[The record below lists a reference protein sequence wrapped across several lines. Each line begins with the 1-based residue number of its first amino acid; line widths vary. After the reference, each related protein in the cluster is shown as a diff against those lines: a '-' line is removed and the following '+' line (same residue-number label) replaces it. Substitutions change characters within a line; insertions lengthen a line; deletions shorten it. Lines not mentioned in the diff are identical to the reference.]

1 LRLHAAPKQKINR
14 QSAASVFISLDF
26 PGPLAEFPLAL
37 ALALSLCAYSTLGC
51 QHFSLIRQDQYM
63 SDYLRIPFSD
73 LTAHI
78 SARLQK
84 AGLTPER
91 AHIEADIMAEADLLE
106 VPSHG
111 VRMLPGLVAALEQ
124 GRIVPTPELKTVREL
139 GAICVIDC
147 GNGPGRYASAQAMDA
162 ACNRAAQFGVGVC
175 LAKNTTHWGRAHA
188 YASRAAQAGY
198 IGICTTNAMPT
209 MAIWGAKKKVI
220 GNNPLAIGIPGIER
234 DKPVVLDMA
243 MSQAAVGK
251 VTTWLR
257 EGRELPNNWGIDAQG
272 NPSSDAKAILAGAVS
287 PMGEHKGAGLALMME
302 LLTAALAG
310 GAFTQ
315 ELYAKDQSGIDAHS
329 SKIFIALNV
338 KAFIDPELFQ
348 QRVGDF
354 LQYLQQEAS
363 PFQYPGERGWHCR
376 DRNLQAGVPLHGEI
390 VLQLA
395 DVGIDLG

>member
-1 LRLHAAPKQKINR
+1 
-14 QSAASVFISLDF
+14 
-26 PGPLAEFPLAL
+26 
-37 ALALSLCAYSTLGC
+37 
-51 QHFSLIRQDQYM
+51 M
-63 SDYLRIPFSD
+63 SEYLRVPFSD
-73 LTAHI
+73 LTARI
-78 SARLQK
+78 SACLQVL
-84 AGLTPER
+84 GLTPER
-91 AHIEADIMAEADLLE
+91 ADIEASIMAEADLLE

-124 GRIVPTPELKTVREL
+124 GRVAPAPELTIVREL
-139 GAICVIDC
+139 GAICVLDC
-147 GNGPGRYASAQAMDA
+147 GNGPGRYASAQAMEA
-162 ACNRAAQFGVGVC
+162 ACARAAQFGVGVC

-198 IGICTTNAMPT
+198 IGVCTTNAMPT

-310 GAFTQ
+310 AAFTQ
-315 ELYAKDQSGIDAHS
+315 ELYAQDQSGIDVQS
-329 SKIFIALNV
+329 SKMFIALNV
-338 KAFIDPELFQ
+338 EAFIAPELFQ
-348 QRVGDF
+348 QRVGNF
-354 LQYLQQEAS
+354 LHYLEQEAS
-363 PFQYPGERGWHCR
+363 PFQYPGERGWHSR
-376 DRNLQAGVPLHGEI
+376 DHNLQAGVPLHNEI
-390 VLQLA
+390 VAQLA
-395 DVGIDLG
+395 KVGVKLD